1 MSRKEEKKERMN
13 FSFFPTVEKC
23 SKIPFRPSSGYS
35 PLFLSQEKKKKEN
48 SVLFPPPFSVAF
60 PFLSFF
66 HNASTSIRNN
76 RSHPSSSSSSPAL
89 PSSYT
94 TKLGFVSIRRFPPAF
109 RTRRERLGLLQVG
122 QDLLSLRPG
131 GREVAD
137 HVEGTLGQGVTL
149 TSQDGLE

>member
-94 TKLGFVSIRRFPPAF
+94 TKLGFVSIRRSPPCLSYVGTF
-109 RTRRERLGLLQVG
+109 RTSPGRPRSSLPSPGRTRSRQPCRRHPRA
-122 QDLLSLRPG
+122 
-131 GREVAD
+131 GR
-137 HVEGTLGQGVTL
+137 HPHQPRWT
-149 TSQDGLE
+149 